1 MTAQEMGRALPPGY
15 KLHWYVIQSVLGQGG
30 FGITYLAHDT
40 NLDKAVAIKEYLPQQ
55 FARRLQ
61 DSRVEALSEDT
72 RGQYQWGLDRFI
84 SEARTLSRFEHPNI
98 VRVHAVFEE
107 NGTGYMVM
115 SYEQG
120 EGLQDI
126 LKRQGKLDEATLLGI
141 LRPLLEGL
149 ELVHRQNFIHRDI
162 KPDNIYIRGDGSPVL
177 LDFGSARQSIEDQ
190 PQAMTVMVT
199 PGYAPFEQYSS
210 DSNDQGPWTDI
221 YGLGATSYKAI
232 TGRLL
237 TNAVERSKTEM
248 GGGPGP
254 VAGELL
260 KSTEDGY
267 SEALLR
273 AVNHAIAFDPKKRP
287 QTVREWLAE
296 LPTPSQLADT
306 VVDVPPAPPIKPRA
320 QQAGSR
326 RGIYLAVAAVLLVA
340 AGAGAYFLQQGAARP
355 AAAEPVP
362 TQAALPADTPPAE
375 PATPPQQSGDQTAAA
390 PIEEESRAAPV
401 AMVSPPAAE
410 APADDPQAEAERRE
424 QERLEAARLEQERE
438 AAQRQEEERQERERL
453 ARQQLEN
460 ERRALEAEK
469 AALALERE
477 KALAEQQR
485 QAAINSRIQASE
497 KDFVARRAAAPDTF
511 EYDSN
516 DNPQPLETFPAN
528 TVTLQ
533 AFANASRWQGTGLA
547 IERGRSYRIKA
558 GGSWKMG
565 TLCNPTDATGKGM
578 YALLCQNLGGQTV
591 AGYDHGALI
600 GKIGRGSLA
609 FYIGPEF
616 TFTAGDEG
624 ELFLMGNDAAPYIV
638 DNSGS
643 LSVTITST
651 GQ

>member
-1 MTAQEMGRALPPGY
+1 MTAQDTGRALPPGY

-55 FARRLQ
+55 FARRLE

-72 RGQYQWGLDRFI
+72 KGQYQWGLDRFI

-120 EGLQDI
+120 EGLQEI
-126 LKRQGKLDEATLLGI
+126 LKRQGTLDENTLLGI

-177 LDFGSARQSIEDQ
+177 LDFGSARQAIEDQ

-210 DSNDQGPWTDI
+210 NSDDQGPWTDI
-221 YGLGATSYKAI
+221 YGLGATSYKAM
-232 TGRLL
+232 TGRPL

-254 VAGELL
+254 VAGDLL
-260 KSTEDGY
+260 KSTAGGY

-273 AVNHAIAFDPKKRP
+273 AVSHAIAFDPSKRP
-287 QTVREWLAE
+287 QTAREWLAE
-296 LPTPSQLADT
+296 LPTPSQLAAT
-306 VVDVPPAPPIKPRA
+306 VVDPPPATPARLRPR

-326 RGIYLAVAAVLLVA
+326 RGIYLAVAALLLVA
-340 AGAGAYFLQQGAARP
+340 AGGGGYFLQQQ
-355 AAAEPVP
+355 AEPAPATEPSPVA
-362 TQAALPADTPPAE
+362 AALPAVAAPTPTPEPPPESAAQSATSEATRAQDNLSAVSQDLAGAPAE
-375 PATPPQQSGDQTAAA
+375 
-390 PIEEESRAAPV
+390 EAPV
-401 AMVSPPAAE
+401 A
-410 APADDPQAEAERRE
+410 DPQIEADRRE
-424 QERLEAARLEQERE
+424 QERQI
-438 AAQRQEEERQERERL
+438 AQRQETERLERERL
-453 ARQQLEN
+453 AREQLEN

-469 AALALERE
+469 AALALQRE
-477 KALAEQQR
+477 QALAEQQR
-485 QAAINSRIQASE
+485 QQREAAISSRIQASE
-497 KDFVARRAAAPDTF
+497 KDFVARRAAAPDAF

-516 DNPQPLETFPAN
+516 DNPRPLETFPAS
-528 TVTLQ
+528 TVRLQ
-533 AFANASRWQGTGLA
+533 AYANASRWQGTGLA

-558 GGSWKMG
+558 SGTWKMG
-565 TLCNPTDATGKGM
+565 SLCNPTDATGKGM

-616 TFTAGDEG
+616 SFTAGDEG

-643 LSVTITST
+643 LLVTISAA
-651 GQ
+651 GE